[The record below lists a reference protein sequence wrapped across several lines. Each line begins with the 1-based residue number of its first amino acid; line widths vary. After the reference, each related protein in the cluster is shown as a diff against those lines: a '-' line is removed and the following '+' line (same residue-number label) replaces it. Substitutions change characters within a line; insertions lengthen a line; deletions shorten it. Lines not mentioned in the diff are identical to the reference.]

1 MLIRFDPFR
10 EFDRLTEQLA
20 STAARVPR
28 GSRWTPTAAANQ
40 FIVDSTSRASS
51 PNRSI

>member
-20 STAARVPR
+20 STATRVPR
-28 GSRWTPTAAANQ
+28 SFPMDAYRRGEQ
-40 FIVDSTSRASS
+40 FIVELTSRASS
-51 PNRSI
+51 PRRSI